1 MSDGV
6 SDASGVSD
14 QVIKC
19 VVVFVVVG
27 PNDVLA
33 RRDIHTNGKFC

>member
-1 MSDGV
+1 MEC
-6 SDASGVSD
+6 
-14 QVIKC
+14 VIKC
-19 VVVFVVVG
+19 VVVVFVVVG